1 MGKRFIKIA
10 ALAIA
15 FFIIQCVKII
25 CMFKIRSL
33 QIDDFKRF
41 EEIIPHKSHVVAI
54 HESPLHKF
62 AYLIQNL
69 IPHNLRLLPSIHIA
83 VDENNILGYVI
94 LRSISRPNNSWQ
106 VDEVFVPDEIRN
118 EGVGEELLRYV
129 LSVYGG
135 HGVEHF
141 LAEIDSQNTPA
152 LSLFHQCGFRRYA
165 KVSFYERVC
174 DTSVTEAFRGM
185 SLHGKDFI
193 LRPQTNNDLTELEK
207 LEVSSIPPDLRPA
220 LGKSR
225 EYFRQKKDSI
235 VVIDKSRGLIIG
247 WGNIQKQS
255 EESYIIELLASPG
268 WTHLYEQ
275 FLNTIISDYIPVK
288 VLHATPLT
296 LTVKAVDYLTELTEV
311 LKKAGFLPVEIKELL
326 VRTVWQK
333 IRERKAQTS
342 KVGRP
347 SIAPT

>member
-1 MGKRFIKIA
+1 
-10 ALAIA
+10 
-15 FFIIQCVKII
+15 
-25 CMFKIRSL
+25 MFKIRIPNISDL
-33 QIDDFKRF
+33 KKLSELFRDNPVFKQINQTLLNKASC
-41 EEIIPHKSHVVAI
+41 I
-54 HESPLHKF
+54 L
-62 AYLIQNL
+62 QNL
-69 IPHNLRLLPSIHIA
+69 IPCNLRFLPSIHLA

-94 LRSISRPNNSWQ
+94 LRSLSKPNNSWQ
-106 VDEVFVPDEIRN
+106 IDEVFVPDEIRN

-165 KVSFYERVC
+165 KVSFYEKEIDATIVETLHA
-174 DTSVTEAFRGM
+174 TSL
-185 SLHGKDFI
+185 LHGKDFI

-207 LEVSSIPPDLRPA
+207 LEISSIPPDLRPA

-247 WGNIQKQS
+247 WGNIQKQP
-255 EESYIIELLASPG
+255 EENYIIELLANPG

-275 FLNTIISDYIPVK
+275 FLNTIIGDYIPIQ
-288 VLHATPLT
+288 TNRFT

-333 IRERKAQTS
+333 IKERKAQTS

>member
-1 MGKRFIKIA
+1 
-10 ALAIA
+10 
-15 FFIIQCVKII
+15 
-25 CMFKIRSL
+25 MFKIKTPSINDL
-33 QIDDFKRF
+33 KKL
-41 EEIIPHKSHVVAI
+41 EEIIHNKAPVMAI
-54 HESPLHKF
+54 HELPLQKPI
-62 AYLIQNL
+62 YLVQNL
-69 IPHNLRLLPSIHIA
+69 IPHNLRPFPSIHIA

-94 LRSISRPNNSWQ
+94 LKSLSKPNNSWQ
-106 VDEVFVPDEIRN
+106 IDEVFVPDEIRN

-135 HGVEHF
+135 HGIEHF
-141 LAEIDSQNTPA
+141 LAEIDSQNSPA

-165 KVSFYERVC
+165 KVSFYQREIDANITETFPAKGEARSLSFAGERH
-174 DTSVTEAFRGM
+174 GM

-193 LRPQTNNDLTELEK
+193 LRTQTKNDLPELEK

-220 LGKSR
+220 LGKSK
-225 EYFRQKKDSI
+225 EYFKQKKDSI

-247 WGNIQKQS
+247 WAYIQKQS
-255 EESYIIELLASPG
+255 DDNYLIELLANPG

-275 FLNTIISDYIPVK
+275 FLNTIICDYIQIQTNK
-288 VLHATPLT
+288 LT

-311 LKKAGFLPVEIKELL
+311 LKKSGFLPVEIKELL

-333 IRERKAQTS
+333 IKERKAQGA

>member
-1 MGKRFIKIA
+1 
-10 ALAIA
+10 
-15 FFIIQCVKII
+15 
-25 CMFKIRSL
+25 MFKIRSL

-41 EEIIPHKSHVVAI
+41 KEIIPNKSHVVAI
-54 HESPLHKF
+54 HKLPLREF

-69 IPHNLRLLPSIHIA
+69 IPHNLRSFPSIHIA

-94 LRSISRPNNSWQ
+94 LRSLSKPNNSWQ
-106 VDEVFVPDEIRN
+106 IDEVFVPDEIRN

-165 KVSFYERVC
+165 KVSFYEREI
-174 DTSVTEAFRGM
+174 DTTTVETLHATTVETLHAT
-185 SLHGKDFI
+185 SLRHGKDFI

-207 LEVSSIPPDLRPA
+207 LEISSIPPDLRPA

-255 EESYIIELLASPG
+255 EENYIIELLANPG

-275 FLNTIISDYIPVK
+275 FLNTIISDYIPIQTNK
-288 VLHATPLT
+288 FT
-296 LTVKAVDYLTELTEV
+296 LTVKAIDYLTELTEV